1 MSSARSGWWRAV
13 FCAGA
18 ILGLVLSS
26 TLMSTDAYAGSEAE
40 RAAREIQDARDRANA
55 AAEAMFNAES
65 KIDQLDIEIAAK
77 EAELAQMEANV
88 SSLRDSLSAAAV
100 QRFTQGVNVG
110 NPLFTPVDGMNSQA
124 TANVFAS
131 AATGRTLASMD
142 DFAAAIDELEQAR
155 ADLDDQK
162 QEAQA
167 ARDSF
172 ENLKAQAEAEV
183 VRLQEIENQ
192 RLADEAVQ
200 RELEKLRQAEAEKAR
215 QEQEAAAAQAAA
227 QQPQAASGG
236 GADNSGGGD
245 TPAASG
251 GVGSDLG
258 AADGGGS
265 DAGGSGGGDSPAPT
279 PAPAPAPA
287 PPPPPPPPPPRPGMV
302 CPVLG
307 ATAFSDT
314 FGAPRSGGRLHQGVD
329 MMSPS
334 GTPLVAVV
342 SGSVNFKQTN
352 LGGNSVWLSG
362 NDGNR
367 YFYAHLSAFEGSSRS
382 VSQGEVIGYV
392 GSTGNAYT
400 PHLHFEVHPGGG
412 VAVDPTPYVR
422 AVC

>member
-1 MSSARSGWWRAV
+1 
-13 FCAGA
+13 
-18 ILGLVLSS
+18 
-26 TLMSTDAYAGSEAE
+26 MSTDAYAGSEAE

-55 AAEAMFNAES
+55 AAQAMFEAES
-65 KIDQLDIEIAAK
+65 RIDQLNVDIAAK
-77 EAELAQMEANV
+77 EDALAQMEANV
-88 SSLRDSLSAAAV
+88 SSLRDSVSAAAV
-100 QRFTQGVNVG
+100 QRFTQGINIG

-124 TANVFAS
+124 TADVFAS

-142 DFAAAIDELEQAR
+142 DYAAAIDELDHAR

-162 QEAQA
+162 AEAQA

-183 VRLQEIENQ
+183 IRLQEIEDQ
-192 RLADEAVQ
+192 RLKDEAVQ
-200 RELEKLRQAEAEKAR
+200 RELDKLRAAEAEKER
-215 QEQEAAAAQAAA
+215 QAQEAAAAQAAA
-227 QQPQAASGG
+227 QQPQAARAS
-236 GADNSGGGD
+236 GADDSG
-245 TPAASG
+245 TVAAPADSG

-265 DAGGSGGGDSPAPT
+265 GGGDSPAP
-279 PAPAPAPA
+279 APAPTPA

-302 CPVLG
+302 CPVMG

-314 FGAPRSGGRLHQGVD
+314 WGAPRSGGRQHQGVD

-342 SGSVNFKQTN
+342 SGSVNFKQTP